1 MKELRTLKQMIEERR
16 PTDRPMVIAVDFDGT
31 LCTNKYPKIGE
42 PNRLLI
48 ELLREEQIEHE
59 TEIIL
64 WSCRT
69 GSDLEFAYAWLWTRL
84 KSFDYTPKVYK
95 NENPSKSIDLFG
107 GDSRKVFADF
117 YIDDRSMEYDILW
130 GEEEIVD
137 DTPISDL
144 EIKEVTEQDIKEA
157 KNILVWDEH
166 SNPIGVVLWPLFLR
180 KFGLRG
186 ANIKIARNE
195 KEALN
200 AFYGDNCFNPFEE
213 VLIILDRDVVFPKNS
228 LNLPK
233 CTIEIRRFTY

>member
-16 PTDRPMVIAVDFDGT
+16 PADYPMVIAVDFDGT

-69 GSDLEFAYAWLWTRL
+69 GSELEFAYAWLWTRL
-84 KSFDYTPKVYK
+84 KSIDYTPKVYK
-95 NENPSKSIDLFG
+95 NENPPKIVDLFG

-117 YIDDRSMEYDILW
+117 YIDDRSMEHDILW
-130 GEEEIVD
+130 GED
-137 DTPISDL
+137 APISDL
-144 EIKEVTEQDIKEA
+144 EIKEVTKQDIEEA
-157 KNILVWDEH
+157 KNILIWDECP
-166 SNPIGVVLWPLFLR
+166 NPIGRILWPFFLR
-180 KFGLRG
+180 KFSLRG
-186 ANIKIARNE
+186 INIKVVKDG
-195 KEALN
+195 KEATD
-200 AFYGDNCFNPFEE
+200 AFYGMGCFNPFEE
-213 VLIILDRDVVFPKNS
+213 VLIILDRDTVFPKNS

-233 CTIEIRRFTY
+233 CTIKIRRFIY